1 MVLLKLRG
9 ENYLE
14 DTSDVVNSRELS
26 EHQKCLWMA
35 GYKEKGLTGL
45 CGPQILKQVSH

>member
-26 EHQKCLWMA
+26 EHQKCLWTV
-35 GYKEKGLTGL
+35 GYKDRELTGL
-45 CGPQILKQVSH
+45 VIPKS